1 MSKNSPE
8 GNRKRNATYREKL
21 KQQGMVPIMLRLP
34 EAARPVIHRAAA
46 LIRDGA
52 DPAEAFRIAGGS
64 NEEPLPDR
72 ETLERLIE
80 QIIQD
85 RDQLRQQQAHITASL
100 IETQR
105 QNGALL
111 QALSDAQQQ
120 LASMSVTQANRQAD
134 TVTRWRLLVRRWL
147 NV

>member
-1 MSKNSPE
+1 MSKNSLE

-34 EAARPVIHRAAA
+34 EAARPVIHCAAA

-52 DPAEAFRIAGGS
+52 DPAEALRIAGGS

-72 ETLERLIE
+72 EALERLIE
-80 QIIQD
+80 QITQD
-85 RDQLRQQQAHITASL
+85 RDQLRQQQAHITATL

-111 QALSDAQQQ
+111 QALTEIQRQ
-120 LASMSVTQANRQAD
+120 LAAMSVMQADRDAD
-134 TVTRWRLLVRRWL
+134 TVMGWRRLVRRWL